1 MCDEK
6 WRPWLARDTFFSL
19 TFQERNFFLLAFYFS
34 FFPSTLDITAEPTAD
49 GHRTSLIFSFPFPK
63 KSQKRV
69 KRQKR
74 ILAVKRER
82 WHHHVKQNGTFH
94 YWKNRAKKKR
104 EQSRHNS
111 SSSSSSSSCFNLNNE
126 NVYARSI
133 RNRRRWTYLFFSLFL
148 FLYIILFFPWFAQ
161 AEFKE

>member
-1 MCDEK
+1 
-6 WRPWLARDTFFSL
+6 
-19 TFQERNFFLLAFYFS
+19 
-34 FFPSTLDITAEPTAD
+34 
-49 GHRTSLIFSFPFPK
+49 
-63 KSQKRV
+63 
-69 KRQKR
+69 
-74 ILAVKRER
+74 
-82 WHHHVKQNGTFH
+82 
-94 YWKNRAKKKR
+94 KKKR
-104 EQSRHNS
+104 EQRRHNS